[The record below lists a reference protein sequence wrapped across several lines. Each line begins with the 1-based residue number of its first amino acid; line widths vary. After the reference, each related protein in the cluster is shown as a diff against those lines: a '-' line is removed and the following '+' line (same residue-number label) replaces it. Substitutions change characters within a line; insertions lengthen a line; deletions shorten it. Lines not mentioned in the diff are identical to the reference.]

1 MFCDGPWNTAPAS
14 SPKSIRPRD
23 SADSP
28 LRVHTT
34 NSVEPGWYSQRNT
47 ALPRSDRNVKCWC
60 GTTDGGDGPAAAGS
74 VGSPAAT
81 VVVVPTSTP
90 YTSLPSPR
98 GAANSL

>member
-1 MFCDGPWNTAPAS
+1 CDGPWNSAPAS

-34 NSVEPGWYSQRNT
+34 DSVEPGWYSQRNT
-47 ALPRSDRNVKCWC
+47 ALPRSDRNVKSWR
-60 GTTDGGDGPAAAGS
+60 GMTNGAAGPAPSGS
-74 VGSPAAT
+74 IESPAAT
-81 VVVVPTSTP
+81 GVDVPTSTP
-90 YTSLPSPR
+90 YTSLRSPR